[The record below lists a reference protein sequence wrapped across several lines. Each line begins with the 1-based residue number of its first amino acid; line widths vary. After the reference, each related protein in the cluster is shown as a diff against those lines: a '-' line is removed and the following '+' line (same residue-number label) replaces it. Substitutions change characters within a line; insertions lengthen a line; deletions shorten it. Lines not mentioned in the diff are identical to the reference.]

1 MTVPVPNKYFLYP
14 FSVLGDATAIPETGT
29 GSSSVN
35 YQYGWTTP
43 YSLPNATIG
52 SLPVPRLQM
61 NQLMFD
67 ITYALKQLQTQ
78 GYPLWVSVVDGGPA
92 DYPIYS
98 YVAYDTGSGVR
109 IWESQIANNT
119 SVPGA
124 DLNWI
129 AVSGG
134 SQWVPVGSVIDF
146 AGPIIP
152 NFYFVCDG
160 TTRNRITYAK
170 LFNAITQVQSGTTTI
185 SMTTVTGLTNATTQM
200 FAGMVVEGANLQAN
214 TTIASITND
223 TTIELSLTAT
233 ATGADNI
240 RFFTYDAG
248 DGSTTYTLPDF
259 RAYVT
264 AGAGG
269 VGIPITGS
277 PTLLITGEKGGSPSY
292 LQKSTDVAP
301 HTHPGSTAT
310 INSFHSSNGTIGTPR
325 DYYVTPTSAPV
336 ITPTTL
342 PLVISASAT
351 GSSQTTMTTVQQ
363 TAMLWKCI
371 KYV

>member
-1 MTVPVPNKYFLYP
+1 MTAPSPNNYFLYP
-14 FSVLGDATAIPETGT
+14 FGVLGDATAIPETGT

-52 SLPVPRLQM
+52 SFPVPRLQM

-78 GYPLWVSVVDGGPA
+78 GFPLWVSVVDGGPA
-92 DYPIYS
+92 SYPIYA

-109 IWESQIANNT
+109 IWESQIDANT

-124 DLNWI
+124 DLNWVAI
-129 AVSGG
+129 SGMA
-134 SQWVPVGSVIDF
+134 QWTPVGTVIDF
-146 AGPIIP
+146 AGPIVP

-160 TTRNRITYAK
+160 TTKDRTTYSA
-170 LFNAITQVQSGTTTI
+170 LFNAITQVQSANTTI
-185 SMTTVTGLTNATTQM
+185 SLTTVTGLTNATTQM
-200 FAGMVVEGANLQAN
+200 YVGMPVEGVNLQAN

-223 TTIELSLTAT
+223 TTIELSLAAA
-233 ATGADNI
+233 ATGSANI
-240 RFFTYDAG
+240 RFFTYGAG
-248 DGSTTYTLPDF
+248 DGATTYNLPDF

-269 VGIPITGS
+269 SVGIPIPGAT
-277 PTLLITGEKGGSPSY
+277 TLKIPGQKGGSSTHAITVNEMPS
-292 LQKSTDVAP
+292 
-301 HTHPGSTAT
+301 HRHPGSTVGLYNVLGSVSSSTRGVNTNKTLDFPLDIAFEGGNQAST
-310 INSFHSSNGTIGTPR
+310 I
-325 DYYVTPTSAPV
+325 
-336 ITPTTL
+336 
-342 PLVISASAT
+342 
-351 GSSQTTMTTVQQ
+351 VQQ

>member
-14 FSVLGDATAIPETGT
+14 FGVLGDATAIPETGT

-67 ITYALKQLQTQ
+67 VTYALKQLQTQ
-78 GYPLWVSVVDGGPA
+78 GFPLWVSVADGGPA

-98 YVAYDTGSGVR
+98 YVSYDTGSGVQ
-109 IWESQIANNT
+109 IWESQVATNT

-124 DLNWI
+124 DLNWV

-134 SQWVPVGSVIDF
+134 SQWVPVGTVIDF
-146 AGPIIP
+146 AGPIVP
-152 NFYFVCDG
+152 SFYFACDG
-160 TTRNRITYAK
+160 TTKSRTTYAK
-170 LFNAITQVQSGTTTI
+170 LFNAITQVQSGSTTI
-185 SMTTVTGLTNATTQM
+185 SMTTVTGLTNASTQM
-200 FAGMVVEGANLQAN
+200 FAGMVVEGANLQPN

-223 TTIELSLTAT
+223 TTIELSLAAT
-233 ATGADNI
+233 ATGAANI
-240 RFFTYDAG
+240 RFFTYGAG

-269 VGIPITGS
+269 VGIPIAGN
-277 PTLLITGEKGGSPSY
+277 PTLLVTGQKGGSSAHALTVAEMPSHNHP
-292 LQKSTDVAP
+292 STVSGDGGNGVWLGRPQGTGGGA
-301 HTHPGSTAT
+301 GLIKA
-310 INSFHSSNGTIGTPR
+310 SNGATEYSLPSQGSNQASTI
-325 DYYVTPTSAPV
+325 
-336 ITPTTL
+336 
-342 PLVISASAT
+342 
-351 GSSQTTMTTVQQ
+351 VQQ
-363 TAMLWKCI
+363 TAMVQKCI
-371 KYV
+371 KYI